1 MASNPPLPPPGA
13 YIGWVDFAVETFD
26 AKGSGLPLAPADG
39 SGLDPET
46 VREAARQELR
56 ALRAAQAPPPDSL
69 ALDWDRYRAL
79 REQLT
84 HEDNLVNH
92 RLMWLILSEG
102 LLFTAYGTISTAKLH
117 WLAYGFP
124 FFGMTVA
131 TVIGAS
137 IYAAL
142 AATEALHRH
151 YAESGLS
158 RLCRLTPSDATDV
171 RGKWAAQALPFVF
184 GALWMLAIA
193 GAFNG

>member
-1 MASNPPLPPPGA
+1 MSSRPLPP
-13 YIGWVDFAVETFD
+13 D
-26 AKGSGLPLAPADG
+26 AAS
-39 SGLDPET
+39 
-46 VREAARQELR
+46 
-56 ALRAAQAPPPDSL
+56 QA
-69 ALDWDRYRAL
+69 DWDLYRAL

-131 TVIGAS
+131 GVIGAS

-142 AATEALHRH
+142 AATDELRRRYEA
-151 YAESGLS
+151 SGLTT
-158 RLCRLTPSDATDV
+158 LCSLTPSEGTAG
-171 RGKWAAQALPFVF
+171 RGKWAAQALPFVY
-184 GALWMLAIA
+184 GTLWVLAIA
-193 GAFNG
+193 GAFNA